1 MRANRPSERGLT
13 LYQLLVT
20 LVALV
25 MAVSLFTTAAIP
37 SRSLPIWSFPGLSDH
52 LRSGLR

>member
-25 MAVSLFTTAAIP
+25 MAVSLGLAFHH
-37 SRSLPIWSFPGLSDH
+37 SRNPKPFFADLELPRAD
-52 LRSGLR
+52 